1 MLIRCWG
8 SRGSIAVSGK
18 EHVKYGGDTT
28 CIEVVGSSGDLII
41 LDAGT
46 GIRRLGNKLMQQE
59 PGEINLFFTHSHWD
73 HLSGFPFFKPLY
85 QGHSHI
91 HIRGPRT
98 TQDSIM
104 KVISHTMTPP
114 YFPVELED
122 INADIEFLTTTQ
134 ETIHIGSMTVKTIPL
149 SHTNK
154 GVGYRIEEDGKSFV
168 FLTDN
173 ELTYKHPSG
182 TTRSE
187 YVKFAEGA
195 DLLIHDAEFTA
206 QEYERTRGW
215 GHSVYLDTLDMAI
228 EAGVKELGL
237 FHHNQDRTDDEI
249 DAISDDCIKII
260 DERHGERPLK
270 KLPDTSSRL
279 SIQTRYPMKF

>member
-8 SRGSIAVSGK
+8 SRGSISVSGK
-18 EHVKYGGDTT
+18 EYIKYGGDTT

-46 GIRRLGNKLMQQE
+46 GIRRLGNKLMHE
-59 PGEINLFFTHSHWD
+59 KHSEINIFFTHSHWD

-85 QGHSHI
+85 HGHSRI

-104 KVISHTMTPP
+104 KIISHTMTPP

-122 INADIEFLTTTQ
+122 INADIEFLTTTH
-134 ETIHIGSMTVKTIPL
+134 ETIEVGSMTVKTIPL

-154 GVGYRIEEDGKSFV
+154 GVGYRIEEGGKSFV

-173 ELTYKHPSG
+173 ELTHKHPSG
-182 TTRSE
+182 MERSD
-187 YVKFAEGA
+187 YVEFSEGA
-195 DLLIHDAEFTA
+195 DLLFHDAEYTPK
-206 QEYERTRGW
+206 EYGYTKGW
-215 GHSVYLDTLDMAI
+215 GHSVYVDTLDMAI

-237 FHHNQDRTDDEI
+237 FHHNQDRTDKAIDEI
-249 DAISDDCIKII
+249 NEDCNRIIK
-260 DERHGERPLK
+260 ERKVELICTAVATGTERDL
-270 KLPDTSSRL
+270 
-279 SIQTRYPMKF
+279 

>member
-8 SRGSIAVSGK
+8 SRGSISVSGK
-18 EHVKYGGDTT
+18 EHIKYGGDTT

-41 LDAGT
+41 IDAGT
-46 GIRRLGNKLMQQE
+46 GIRRLGNKLVKDGSREMN
-59 PGEINLFFTHSHWD
+59 IFFTHSHWD

-85 QGHSHI
+85 QGHAKI

-104 KVISHTMTPP
+104 KIISHTMTPP

-122 INADIEFLTTTQ
+122 IHADIEFLTTTPD
-134 ETIHIGSMTVKTIPL
+134 TIKIGSMTVKTIPL

-173 ELTYKHPSG
+173 ELTHKHPSG
-182 TTRSE
+182 MTREDYLHFS
-187 YVKFAEGA
+187 KGA
-195 DLLIHDAEFTA
+195 DLLIHDAEYTPE
-206 QEYERTRGW
+206 EYKFSKGW

-237 FHHNQDRTDDEI
+237 FHHNQDRSDDAI
-249 DAISDDCIKII
+249 DAMTEDCKRIIK
-260 DERHGERPLK
+260 ERKVNLACMAVATGTER
-270 KLPDTSSRL
+270 KL
-279 SIQTRYPMKF
+279 